1 MFAFCSWVAGTV
13 AGCCCRVPLLVLLQ
27 WQASP
32 GAVQRAGL
40 LFIFPPRFQVQK
52 GLGGYAF
59 TPRFGLVLVWLRFFL
74 LMLRL
79 RWCCEQ
85 HKQHKQRKEQ
95 RTSSSTSSS
104 TSSEPARAARAA
116 RAACAACAACA
127 AAGAACAVCAAC
139 AACVVAGAACA
150 ACAACAASAAGA
162 SGAAGAAC
170 AASAPAASAASAA
183 AGSDRR
189 RVATLRQK
197 CIMTARALFCW
208 FSQVISKE
216 SACWLRAR
224 NVSLIPTSF
233 YDPQWIIAKNNARDV
248 TSAAWYELSRQ
259 LVWSCR
265 GLEASGDAP
274 NSA

>member
-1 MFAFCSWVAGTV
+1 MYVFFAPDSEAIGVIIYFKSRQSCMFAFCSWVAGTV

-139 AACVVAGAACA
+139 VVAGAACA

-197 CIMTARALFCW
+197 CIMTARALFC
-208 FSQVISKE
+208 
-216 SACWLRAR
+216 
-224 NVSLIPTSF
+224 
-233 YDPQWIIAKNNARDV
+233 
-248 TSAAWYELSRQ
+248 
-259 LVWSCR
+259 
-265 GLEASGDAP
+265 
-274 NSA
+274 